1 MTECAHCDVVRPQ
14 LDCATVLRLV
24 FRVGFADTF
33 KTGAPAEEDGGERP
47 TKSPLTCDMLL
58 TCGYSSKSTETMT
71 SGDLEIIP
79 PPTNEPTDSPR
90 DVREPEAYRG
100 FVEDPCGY

>member
-1 MTECAHCDVVRPQ
+1 
-14 LDCATVLRLV
+14 
-24 FRVGFADTF
+24 
-33 KTGAPAEEDGGERP
+33 
-47 TKSPLTCDMLL
+47 MLL

-100 FVEDPCGY
+100 FVEDPCDD